1 MTFHRKTLMIVAL
14 VPLMFGVG
22 VLSAEEDK
30 PDWQDLVSGVVQ
42 EALEGSGDGQVGQI
56 RRVKMIPRGA
66 DSVDLS
72 VEVRGVDD
80 PGRVAFEVVIYDD
93 NLNPL
98 EPLEVSW
105 DEIPVGE
112 GRTMLHV
119 TYLGG
124 GEMRT
129 VGGNLLLVDRDTGQL
144 SSKRKVAIPWEWK
157 GSGGG
162 GSSAGYG
169 PAPAAD
175 SLSTRSDDGGT
186 PAREPVIV
194 ELRPV
199 RVGDTP
205 KPEEIRL
212 STAQTV
218 RVADAPTPKPTRRP
232 RKPAPRPTSR
242 PAPRPTPRTNQVA
255 GIASVA
261 ASGIHLASTT
271 VDLYA
276 LASKA
281 KWSSSRGAL
290 PFNGSNNDN
299 RGFVRALGT
308 ASMLDGKKYSKV
320 LQTHPTWTDNGTI
333 SGAFTGTIPASASQ
347 FTARGGFLKGVTRS
361 NGVRVTVQI
370 QKGNRRVTIVERTIA
385 ARPAMVTING
395 PIPKE
400 FRGQRATLTLTV
412 HANGKSTQDWFAWIA
427 PVVK

>member
-1 MTFHRKTLMIVAL
+1 MTFHRKTLMIVVL

-42 EALEGSGDGQVGQI
+42 EALEGSGDGQAGQI

-80 PGRVAFEVVIYDD
+80 PGRVAFEVVIYDE

-144 SSKRKVAIPWEWK
+144 SSKRKVAVPWEWK
-157 GSGGG
+157 GTGGG

-169 PAPAAD
+169 PATVAG
-175 SLSTRSDDGGT
+175 SLSTRSDDAGT
-186 PAREPVIV
+186 PSREPVIV

-218 RVADAPTPKPTRRP
+218 RVADTPTPNPTRRP
-232 RKPAPRPTSR
+232 RKPAPRPT
-242 PAPRPTPRTNQVA
+242 PRPNQAV
-255 GIASVA
+255 SVA
-261 ASGIHLASTT
+261 PVMATGIHLASTS

-276 LASKA
+276 LAPKA
-281 KWSSSRGAL
+281 TWRSSRGAL
-290 PFNGSNNDN
+290 SFNDSNQDN
-299 RGFVRALGT
+299 RGFVRALGAAT
-308 ASMLDGKKYSKV
+308 MLDGKKYQKV
-320 LQTHPTWTDNGTI
+320 LQTHPTWTDDGSI

-385 ARPAMVTING
+385 AKPETVTISG

-412 HANGKSTQDWFAWIA
+412 HANGKSTQDWFAWVA
-427 PVVK
+427 PEVR